1 MALAA
6 DKDGL
11 PISYNLYRGNQ
22 GESPTMV
29 PFIEELK
36 KTYGVEVP
44 YWMDSLAECIEKL
57 KQ

>member
-1 MALAA
+1 VL
-6 DKDGL
+6 DK
-11 PISYNLYRGNQ
+11 
-22 GESPTMV
+22 TK
-29 PFIEELK
+29 LK